1 MLQDVTRSWYKNL
14 PRDLTR
20 ISTRSSI
27 KDLHGI
33 MQGPCRKDFITIS
46 ARSSLK
52 DLRKII
58 QPSSRMSAGSS
69 QDLLIRTCTRF
80 NHTRARAI
88 SKFAPRHNESD
99 LTRQKSRE
107 GCANDIKIRTKPQQ
121 GRSDCSDTPK
131 VMRGLR
137 KRCQNSHRATTRGIW
152 HAKSHERAVQ
162 AISKFAPH
170 HNEGDLTALTR
181 GLRERDQN
189 SHRTSPQRERSNTC
203 KVTRELH
210 GTKPRRPSCASL
222 CNRNAHWHVARELL
236 CENLQWKSRGPD
248 GAPWSNPPAFYPYR
262 KNPSVWTHVDTLF
275 GEWEETRAWFDS
287 HLSIGWGL
295 NFMTPGLL
303 DFALAS

>member
-1 MLQDVTRSWYKNL
+1 MWQDVTRSWYKNL

-170 HNEGDLTALTR
+170 HNEGDLTR
-181 GLRERDQN
+181 QKSREGCASDIKI
-189 SHRTSPQRERSNTC
+189 RTAPQRGRSDCSDERAARARSKFAPHITT
-203 KVTRELH
+203 TRAIEH
-210 GTKPRRPSCASL
+210 VQSHER
-222 CNRNAHWHVARELL
+222 VARDKTAAPIL
-236 CENLQWKSRGPD
+236 CEPVQSKCTLTCRKGTFMREFAVKKPGPR
-248 GAPWSNPPAFYPYR
+248 WS
-262 KNPSVWTHVDTLF
+262 TL
-275 GEWEETRAWFDS
+275 
-287 HLSIGWGL
+287 I
-295 NFMTPGLL
+295 
-303 DFALAS
+303 